1 MAAKV
6 ESLFKKAQ
14 GQAPKHEIDSLAM
27 LKVNGL
33 YRGRIK
39 SLLKDLKAFDDKRKE
54 LEEKYSSL
62 RKEVFKLK

>member
-1 MAAKV
+1 MQ
-6 ESLFKKAQ
+6 SLFGKKAQ
-14 GQAPKHEIDSLAM
+14 PAAPKHDIDSLAM

-39 SLLKDLKAFDDKRKE
+39 SLLSELKAFNDKRKA
-54 LEEKYSSL
+54 LDEKYQSL